1 MYAVFVAIVLS
12 QLTAT
17 VHSYADGQHRAI
29 ERSQPHIVFIGT
41 KGRGVEGCVAS
52 HAKTLEGYEGPC
64 IVVATPSNGSLW
76 FAAQLPAH
84 ASDADLLAAAGIGVN
99 DALAEVNA
107 VRAKRGL
114 PPYIRDEGL
123 TIAAQ
128 KCADIRAARHIAGH
142 IDDFAMLP
150 PGVSAS
156 ATGCGALTP
165 DWGWGTCCTTE
176 NWTYAGAACVIGNDG
191 KRYMHLF
198 CR

>member
-1 MYAVFVAIVLS
+1 MYTVFVAFVLS
-12 QLTAT
+12 QPAAT

-29 ERSQPHIVFIGT
+29 QQKQPHIVFIGT
-41 KGRGVEGCVAS
+41 KAHGVEGCVAS
-52 HAKTLEGYEGPC
+52 HAKALEGYEGPC
-64 IVVATPSNGSLW
+64 IVVATLSEGSLW
-76 FAAQLPAH
+76 FAAQLPAL
-84 ASDADLLAAAGIGVN
+84 ASDADIRAAAGLDVN

-114 PPYIRDEGL
+114 RLYIHDAGL

-128 KCADIRAARHIAGH
+128 KCAKIRADGRIAGH
-142 IDDFAMLP
+142 INDFAMLP

>member
-1 MYAVFVAIVLS
+1 VLDESWDGFLGIVAKNAGRLRRAV
-12 QLTAT
+12 
-17 VHSYADGQHRAI
+17 HR
-29 ERSQPHIVFIGT
+29 
-41 KGRGVEGCVAS
+41 GRNAVGRIALVR
-52 HAKTLEGYEGPC
+52 P
-64 IVVATPSNGSLW
+64 
-76 FAAQLPAH
+76 QLPAH
-84 ASDADLLAAAGIGVN
+84 ASDVDILAAAGFGVN

-114 PPYIRDEGL
+114 RPYIRDEGL

-128 KCADIRAARHIAGH
+128 KCANIRAAQRIAGH
-142 IDDFAMLP
+142 IDDFTMLP

>member
-1 MYAVFVAIVLS
+1 MYAVLVAIALS
-12 QLTAT
+12 QPAAT

-29 ERSQPHIVFIGT
+29 EQSQPHIVFIGA
-41 KGRGVEGCVAS
+41 KARGIEGCVAS
-52 HAKTLEGYEGPC
+52 HAKALEGYEGPC
-64 IVVATPSNGSLW
+64 IVVGTFSKGSLW
-76 FAAQLPAH
+76 FAAQLPAL
-84 ASDADLLAAAGIGVN
+84 ASDADIRAAAGFEVN

-107 VRAKRGL
+107 VRRQRGL
-114 PPYIRDEGL
+114 RPYIRDEGL

-128 KCADIRAARHIAGH
+128 KCANIRAAGRIAGH
-142 IDDFAMLP
+142 INDFAMLP

-156 ATGCGALTP
+156 AAGCGALTP

-176 NWTYAGAACVIGNDG
+176 NWTYAGAACVMGNDG